1 MADRFPIILNTS
13 ANQLQEMP
21 AGDSLDISGAA
32 VKANLVDSLSVVGT
46 GVSVA
51 GIVTA
56 TSFVGSGANLSGIDI
71 SAVKDSGGNVKIQA
85 EASGAIYT
93 GIHTFGSTTSFTNG
107 VFNGTVTSTG
117 AVVNG
122 DSDLNGDIDV
132 EGDLDVDG
140 HTNLDNVSIS
150 GITTAFRLRL
160 EDNRYLQIGND
171 SDLQL
176 YHDASNSYIAD
187 QGTGS
192 LFVSG
197 SAVRMQSDDNR
208 LNDSSGNVIIKTDS
222 NTAYLYYNGV
232 GPKLQTT
239 SNGILINGAANI
251 ENDGS
256 NITVGGL
263 GINQTIFHRGD
274 TNTAMDFSDN
284 DRVRFRTGGV
294 ERLAITNG
302 GVHINVGVTTI
313 AQELD
318 VDGHTNLDNVS
329 VAGVTTFASGINCST
344 DGVGNGIN
352 IGAGSDLILQHNGTN
367 SFIDNNTGD
376 LYIQTTGSG
385 DDIFIE
391 SADDF
396 FLKVNGTDN
405 AIQAYGG
412 AYVELRFNNESKIR
426 TTSEGIEVLDTSSTA
441 STVKMNTSGGYAG
454 ALYAVNNNTIALTAA
469 NYNWVIKGNSGGST
483 ELYHTGNAKKLET
496 TTTGIT
502 VTGNVVSTG
511 ADINGDID
519 VDGHT
524 NLDNLSVAGV
534 STFTG
539 AINGSSA
546 AFSGNATITGNL
558 SVGGVLTYEDVKNVD
573 SVGIAT
579 ARVGLKV
586 LAGGA
591 NVVGVVTASNGI
603 FVPDSQ
609 AIHLG
614 NVSGGGDLQL
624 THNGSHSYI
633 KDSGTGNLLIQGS
646 QVALQS
652 TSGENMVTALADGA
666 VQLMY
671 DHSAKLAT
679 TNTGVSIT
687 GNIAVSGTVDG
698 VDIASFKTSFD
709 NLNTDLGNDTSPQL
723 GGNLDVNTKNILFGD
738 SSDGSSDDVLI
749 FGAGSDF
756 KIYHNGHN
764 IINGATGQNL
774 EIQTNAF
781 RLRNQADSESM
792 IVANAND
799 SVELYHDNTKRF
811 ETTANGVEVSAGR
824 LDVGSVTLSGGGL
837 ALSDNDKVVC
847 GNGDDLEIYHSGTES
862 WIKETGTGNLYIA
875 SNKIVFQNGAT
886 NEETAIFN
894 ENGAVELYY
903 DDSKKFETTSS
914 GITVTGNATATT
926 FIGALTGTA
935 SGNTTITNNADN
947 RVVTGGS
954 GNALN
959 GESTLNYG
967 SNVLSFNGT
976 ASVLSGTGNTFGG
989 YLYRDGGSGY
999 FYIDALTTSSYTCG
1013 FKIRGYQNGTYT
1025 EHLQGFAGTTKIGSG
1040 GSSDRLVIQ
1049 SNGQISVGGDT
1060 VRTIN
1065 SHAPRLQ
1072 VQGNNYS
1079 DATVSII
1086 NNANSQNG
1094 AYLFLGKQRS
1104 GSAGGNTIVQSNDII
1119 GQIRFNGADG
1129 TDLENPMAYIE
1140 CRVDGTP
1147 GSNDMPGRLMF
1158 YTTPDGG
1165 TSPTARMVIK
1175 NNGRVGINE
1184 TNPSESLY
1192 VAGNIYA
1199 TGNVTAY
1206 SDIRVKENVKEI
1218 SNALEAV
1225 DKIRGVSYT
1234 RKDTK
1239 EDTLG
1244 VSAQE
1249 VETMFPEL
1257 VVEDNHGMK
1266 SVNYN
1271 GLVGVLFSAVKEL
1284 STKLKEIENK

>member
-1 MADRFPIILNTS
+1 M
-13 ANQLQEMP
+13 
-21 AGDSLDISGAA
+21 
-32 VKANLVDSLSVVGT
+32 
-46 GVSVA
+46 
-51 GIVTA
+51 
-56 TSFVGSGANLSGIDI
+56 
-71 SAVKDSGGNVKIQA
+71 
-85 EASGAIYT
+85 
-93 GIHTFGSTTSFTNG
+93 
-107 VFNGTVTSTG
+107 
-117 AVVNG
+117 
-122 DSDLNGDIDV
+122 
-132 EGDLDVDG
+132 
-140 HTNLDNVSIS
+140 
-150 GITTAFRLRL
+150 
-160 EDNRYLQIGND
+160 
-171 SDLQL
+171 
-176 YHDASNSYIAD
+176 
-187 QGTGS
+187 GTGS
-192 LFVSG
+192 L
-197 SAVRMQSDDNR
+197 
-208 LNDSSGNVIIKTDS
+208 
-222 NTAYLYYNGV
+222 Y
-232 GPKLQTT
+232 
-239 SNGILINGAANI
+239 
-251 ENDGS
+251 
-256 NITVGGL
+256 
-263 GINQTIFHRGD
+263 
-274 TNTAMDFSDN
+274 
-284 DRVRFRTGGV
+284 
-294 ERLAITNG
+294 
-302 GVHINVGVTTI
+302 
-313 AQELD
+313 
-318 VDGHTNLDNVS
+318 
-329 VAGVTTFASGINCST
+329 
-344 DGVGNGIN
+344 
-352 IGAGSDLILQHNGTN
+352 
-367 SFIDNNTGD
+367 
-376 LYIQTTGSG
+376 
-385 DDIFIE
+385 
-391 SADDF
+391 
-396 FLKVNGTDN
+396 
-405 AIQAYGG
+405 
-412 AYVELRFNNESKIR
+412 
-426 TTSEGIEVLDTSSTA
+426 
-441 STVKMNTSGGYAG
+441 
-454 ALYAVNNNTIALTAA
+454 
-469 NYNWVIKGNSGGST
+469 
-483 ELYHTGNAKKLET
+483 
-496 TTTGIT
+496 
-502 VTGNVVSTG
+502 
-511 ADINGDID
+511 
-519 VDGHT
+519 
-524 NLDNLSVAGV
+524 
-534 STFTG
+534 
-539 AINGSSA
+539 
-546 AFSGNATITGNL
+546 
-558 SVGGVLTYEDVKNVD
+558 
-573 SVGIAT
+573 
-579 ARVGLKV
+579 
-586 LAGGA
+586 
-591 NVVGVVTASNGI
+591 
-603 FVPDSQ
+603 
-609 AIHLG
+609 
-614 NVSGGGDLQL
+614 
-624 THNGSHSYI
+624 
-633 KDSGTGNLLIQGS
+633 IQGS

-652 TSGENMVTALADGA
+652 TSGENMVTAVADGA

-671 DHSAKLAT
+671 DNSTKFAT

-709 NLNTDLGNDTSPQL
+709 NLSTDLVNDTSPQL
-723 GGNLDVNTKNILFGD
+723 GGALDLNGQIISVGDGGPNTNQEHIRFGND
-738 SSDGSSDDVLI
+738 GDLRIYHDGSHSYINDTGTGRLKLLTSYFNVLN
-749 FGAGSDF
+749 AA
-756 KIYHNGHN
+756 NNEN
-764 IINGATGQNL
+764 IIEGVQDGAVNLYYNG
-774 EIQTNAF
+774 
-781 RLRNQADSESM
+781 S
-792 IVANAND
+792 
-799 SVELYHDNTKRF
+799 KKF
-811 ETTANGVEVSAGR
+811 ETRTDGVEVTGVVVNDGIRTGDLDYIMAGNSGDIAIYHDSNGSINGTAGSSYIKCQGVHDNI
-824 LDVGSVTLSGGGL
+824 LNIFTSSVTGKINLKSNNNAETMLS
-837 ALSDNDKVVC
+837 A
-847 GNGDDLEIYHSGTES
+847 
-862 WIKETGTGNLYIA
+862 TG
-875 SNKIVFQNGAT
+875 
-886 NEETAIFN
+886 
-894 ENGAVELYY
+894 NGAVELYY
-903 DDSKKFETTSS
+903 DNAKKLETTSS

-967 SNVLSFNGT
+967 SNVMSFTGT

-999 FYIDALTTSSYTCG
+999 FYIDCLTTSSYTCG

-1025 EHLQGFAGTTKIGSG
+1025 EHLQGFAGATKIGSG